1 MSQNMIILFAWNL
14 IVMLLFGL
22 DKLFAKMHSRRISE
36 FSLLLCT
43 FLLGGMGALLGM
55 VLFNHKTS
63 KPKFR
68 YLVPLATVVGI
79 VAVYFYGIDIPAVFN
94 V

>member
-14 IVMLLFGL
+14 IIMLLFGL

-79 VAVYFYGIDIPAVFN
+79 VAVYFYGVDIHSLLN